1 MAIKNALLVDDS
13 KVARFALSKLLENR
27 EMQVNMAGSAEEA
40 LEFLNAD
47 NHPDVIFMDHLM
59 PGMNG
64 VEATKAIKGNP
75 ATADIPII
83 MCTSK
88 KSPSFMEEARNFGVY
103 NILTKPPHNDGLNS
117 LLDQLATDVTNDSLP
132 EIPSL
137 DAMTELSLELDE
149 EPLDLPENASLEL
162 SPKNG
167 SESVALEKHDIEHDE
182 LGEREQK
189 DAASEDQSH
198 RASEELE
205 SGPQVVPL
213 TSDLIEQIARSAV
226 KTHINNRLHEL
237 LSSLF
242 DEQYDHLK
250 RVLDDDERKQ
260 NEALTTQLNA
270 FREDFDTRTQ
280 SLKDEVVAEVNL
292 TLARELADLKK
303 QMQAGAGFSN
313 DHMSELKDHITSVQ
327 TIDTEFWQTLQSEA
341 IQQAHDISRETAED
355 IAQRTIDLYVRQ
367 QRATASRTYTIGL
380 AISLSIF
387 AVGIAWLSGLF

>member
-27 EMQVNMAGSAEEA
+27 DMDVNMAGSAEEA
-40 LEFLNAD
+40 LDFLSN
-47 NHPDVIFMDHLM
+47 NGRPDVIFMDHLM

-75 ATADIPII
+75 DTAGIPII

-88 KSPSFMEEARNFGVY
+88 KSSSFMDEARNFGVY

-117 LLDQLATDVTNDSLP
+117 LLDQLAADVANDSLP
-132 EIPSL
+132 QAPAS
-137 DAMTELSLELDE
+137 DELAAFNLEME
-149 EPLDLPENASLEL
+149 EDDLLDLPDNASLQVSLKEEVQTL
-162 SPKNG
+162 TEDDSQ
-167 SESVALEKHDIEHDE
+167 DR
-182 LGEREQK
+182 ER
-189 DAASEDQSH
+189 AASN
-198 RASEELE
+198 
-205 SGPQVVPL
+205 PQVVPL

-250 RVLDDDERKQ
+250 RVLDDSERKQ
-260 NEALTTQLNA
+260 HDELSVQLTSI
-270 FREDFDTRTQ
+270 REHFETRTQ
-280 SLKDEVVAEVNL
+280 SLKDEIAAEVNL
-292 TLARELADLKK
+292 SMSRELSDNQKAVNT
-303 QMQAGAGFSN
+303 GSGFSA
-313 DHMSELKDHITSVQ
+313 DDMAELKDHITSVQ

-367 QRATASRTYTIGL
+367 QRASASRTYTIGL
-380 AISLSIF
+380 AVSLSIF
-387 AVGIAWLSGLF
+387 AVGIAWLSGVFELF

>member
-27 EMQVNMAGSAEEA
+27 EMQINMAGSAEEA
-40 LEFLNAD
+40 LEFLNGD

-64 VEATKAIKGNP
+64 VEATKAIKDNP
-75 ATADIPII
+75 ATAGIPII

-88 KSPSFMEEARNFGVY
+88 KSPSFMEEARKFGVY

-117 LLDQLATDVTNDSLP
+117 LLDQLATDVTNENLP
-132 EIPSL
+132 ETPTL
-137 DAMTELSLELDE
+137 DAGTGLSLELEE

-167 SESVALEKHDIEHDE
+167 SESVALETHDSKHEEKVTPSEDHTY
-182 LGEREQK
+182 R
-189 DAASEDQSH
+189 ASEDLHST
-198 RASEELE
+198 
-205 SGPQVVPL
+205 PQVVPL

-260 NEALTTQLNA
+260 NEALTAQLRTL
-270 FREDFDTRTQ
+270 REDFDSHNQ
-280 SLKDEVVAEVNL
+280 GLKDEIVAEVNL

-303 QMQAGAGFSN
+303 QIQAGSGFSN
-313 DHMSELKDHITSVQ
+313 DRMSELKDHITSVQ

-387 AVGIAWLSGLF
+387 AVGIAWLAGLF